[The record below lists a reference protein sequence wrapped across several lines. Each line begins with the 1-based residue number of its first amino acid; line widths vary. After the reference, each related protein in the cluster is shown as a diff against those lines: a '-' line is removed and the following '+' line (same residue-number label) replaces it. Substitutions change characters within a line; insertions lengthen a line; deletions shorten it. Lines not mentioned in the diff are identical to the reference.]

1 MHHEILALLMATKLP
16 AGEKQL
22 WMKVL
27 PDMTEDEKRALK
39 KNLEQEIEYEIQVSQ
54 DAMERVCATLEN
66 GSQGSFGV

>member
-1 MHHEILALLMATKLP
+1 MRNEILALLMATKLP
-16 AGEKQL
+16 AGEKRL

-54 DAMERVCATLEN
+54 DAMERVCDALEK
-66 GSQGSFGV
+66 VV